1 MSLSFSVEL
10 RRDTG
15 IPVHRAMSSWICSG
29 LTSPNVAPP
38 AGTAVPASS
47 ASARAFSSSKRL
59 IRCCASGMAN
69 IRMNLREYTVI
80 S

>member
-29 LTSPNVAPP
+29 LTSPKVGPP

-47 ASARAFSSSKRL
+47 ASARDFSSFSRL
-59 IRCCASGMAN
+59 IHCCASGMAN
-69 IRMNLREYTVI
+69 IRTNFRGYTVI
-80 S
+80 G